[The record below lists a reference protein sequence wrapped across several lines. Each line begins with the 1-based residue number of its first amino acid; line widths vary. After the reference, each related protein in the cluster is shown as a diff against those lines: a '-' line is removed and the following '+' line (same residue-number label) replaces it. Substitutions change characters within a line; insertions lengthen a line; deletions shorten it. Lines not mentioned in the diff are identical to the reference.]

1 MARRLSPKRVAL
13 WHDRIRRQVASGL
26 STAQFCAQE
35 RCSISAYYRWK
46 QRLPLLDV
54 PAQLPATPASLPF
67 LPVTVRLLDR
77 VPSESPPIEADL
89 PNGISLRIPTANT
102 HLACRLLR
110 TIARAKTRPGDSR

>member
-1 MARRLSPKRVAL
+1 MARRPNPKRVAL
-13 WHDRIRRQVASGL
+13 WHDRIRRQVSSGL

-35 RCSISAYYRWK
+35 RCSVSAFYRWK
-46 QRLPLLDV
+46 QRLPLLDS
-54 PAQLPATPASLPF
+54 PAQPPAMRAPLPF

-102 HLACRLLR
+102 HLACCLLH
-110 TIARAKTRPGDSR
+110 TIARAKTSSGDSR